1 MPQFDF
7 YSFISQTF
15 WILLFLGL
23 FYFFVVFFVLT
34 RYAGVIKF
42 RKNLNSFYMYK
53 SYSNKRIKLY
63 DSYISQFFV

>member
-42 RKNLNSFYMYK
+42 RKNLKSFYIYK
-53 SYSNKRIKLY
+53 SDLNKRIKLY
-63 DSYISQFFV
+63 DYYINQFFV